1 MRNLLSFCES
11 LDIPSRELTTQE
23 AENYRNSHPSSDLII
38 DSMIELDEIM
48 NHQVI
53 LFGGLSA
60 HPNLLGYRKMRRTS
74 NDIDALTNEE
84 GITHL
89 HENFNGRLFVT
100 KNYGDLFLDFD
111 GIPCSFDVGE
121 THDWTVPNDF
131 YTTSRTFEFPNG
143 QISTISPEYL
153 IALKFRRSEIKGRMY
168 GKDKFDMAN
177 LILAPLFK
185 DIQDVNYDETA
196 LLIRQ
201 NSIPEIDKMMSW
213 FSYLPQITDK
223 LRKEEREPYIE
234 QLNLFKE
241 SIDTVYSKTVIP
253 V

>member
-1 MRNLLSFCES
+1 
-11 LDIPSRELTTQE
+11 
-23 AENYRNSHPSSDLII
+23 
-38 DSMIELDEIM
+38 
-48 NHQVI
+48 
-53 LFGGLSA
+53 
-60 HPNLLGYRKMRRTS
+60 
-74 NDIDALTNEE
+74 
-84 GITHL
+84 
-89 HENFNGRLFVT
+89 
-100 KNYGDLFLDFD
+100 
-111 GIPCSFDVGE
+111 
-121 THDWTVPNDF
+121 
-131 YTTSRTFEFPNG
+131 
-143 QISTISPEYL
+143 
-153 IALKFRRSEIKGRMY
+153 MY